1 MKIHAFADSE
11 RLGREIAHL
20 AGADF
25 SPIELHRFPDGESLP
40 RIAKP
45 SGREAGVVR
54 SLHDPNAKLIEVIL
68 AADALRRAGAKHV
81 TLVTPYMPYMRQDR
95 LFRVGEP
102 ISQRAI
108 GEVLRHS
115 FDRLVTLEPHLHRTP
130 DLSTV
135 FPGQADALSAA
146 PAIARW
152 VGVTR
157 YRDFVIVGP
166 DAESAHLVEG
176 VSARTGLAAMVGA
189 KRRSGDREVSIRF
202 IRKPKARGA
211 IIVDDI
217 ASSGAT
223 LAACV
228 RTLRRMKIPVVD
240 VVVVHA
246 LFEAGAIPRVRRA
259 GCRRIVSCDTIPH
272 FTNRIATAE
281 LFARSLT
288 READP
293 ARPVRSGIPVSG

>member
-11 RLGREIAHL
+11 QLGREIAHS
-20 AGADF
+20 AGAEF
-25 SPIELHRFPDGESLP
+25 APIELHRFPDGESLP
-40 RIAKP
+40 RIARP
-45 SGREAGVVR
+45 PGREAGVVR

-81 TLVTPYMPYMRQDR
+81 TLVSPYLPYMRQDR
-95 LFRVGEP
+95 IFRVGEP

-108 GEVLRHS
+108 GEVLGHS
-115 FDRLVTLEPHLHRTP
+115 FDRVITLEPHLHRTP

-135 FPGQADALSAA
+135 FPFPADALSAA

-152 VGVTR
+152 VGVVR
-157 YRDFVIVGP
+157 YRDFAIVGP
-166 DAESAHLVEG
+166 DAESAHLVGG
-176 VSARTGLAAMVGA
+176 VSARTGLAAIVGA

-202 IRKPKARGA
+202 TRAPKARGA
-211 IIVDDI
+211 IVVDDI

-228 RTLRRMKIPVVD
+228 RTLRRMEIPVVD
-240 VVVVHA
+240 VIVVHA
-246 LFEAGAIPRVRRA
+246 LFEPGAIARIREA

-272 FTNRIATAE
+272 FTNRIATAG

-288 READP
+288 GAEA
-293 ARPVRSGIPVSG
+293 PV